1 MSEVSL
7 PLNKPA
13 TSEDWERLRDV
24 VTRLYIEE
32 DKTVGEVKRYMERH
46 HNFFATIA
54 TYKKKLGSWNAFKNL
69 RPDDVLQ
76 ILRLTKSHDAD
87 QKMPALLLRGKIVD
101 PRSLQVYVARNPWL
115 LAEAEAQG
123 PLGPDAM
130 QDVAEDFE
138 EGSDSG
144 HF

>member
-1 MSEVSL
+1 MSQAPS
-7 PLNKPA
+7 PLHKPA

-24 VTRLYIEE
+24 VTRLYIDE

-69 RPDDVLQ
+69 RPGDVLQ
-76 ILRLTKSHDAD
+76 ILRLRKSHDAD
-87 QKMPALLLRGKIVD
+87 QKTSALLIRGKIVD
-101 PRSLQVYVARNPWL
+101 PRSLQVYIARNPWL

-123 PLGPDAM
+123 PLGPGAV
-130 QDVAEDFE
+130 QDVAEIFE
-138 EGSDSG
+138 EGSG
-144 HF
+144 RF